1 MYQERR
7 RGLRTM
13 RWTTTR
19 DTQSHWLGRRIMTAA
34 GKQNSNWGRIW
45 ERHHGYREI
54 ITARS
59 SCLARAARTN
69 TSDMWLGSQMRDIK
83 VSQRPRS
90 TYAMHPG
97 VVSRIG
103 QNGGGA
109 HPTLPPLSNRH
120 SLTGAEAF
128 THGALA
134 REPWKDVAIA
144 FSVPTCAG
152 E

>member
-13 RWTTTR
+13 RQTTTL
-19 DTQSHWLGRRIMTAA
+19 DTQSHWLSRRIMTAA

-45 ERHHGYREI
+45 ERHPGYREI

-69 TSDMWLGSQMRDIK
+69 TSDMWLGSHMRDIK

-90 TYAMHPG
+90 TYGMHPG

-109 HPTLPPLSNRH
+109 HPILPPLSNCH
-120 SLTGAEAF
+120 SVTGAEAF

-134 REPWKDVAIA
+134 REPWKEVAIIYNK
-144 FSVPTCAG
+144 
-152 E
+152 